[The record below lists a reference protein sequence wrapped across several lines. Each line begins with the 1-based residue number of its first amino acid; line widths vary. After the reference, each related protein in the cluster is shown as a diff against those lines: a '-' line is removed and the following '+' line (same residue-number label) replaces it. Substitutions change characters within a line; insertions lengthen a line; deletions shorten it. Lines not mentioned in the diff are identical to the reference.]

1 MRMDVWNEACGTPIG
16 HLTRDVDK
24 ALSFAYAKD
33 TGKEQQISLSLPIR
47 PKPSKDAD
55 CWGYFANLLFEGPQ
69 LDKVLDS
76 YKLDRGDIGALLWH
90 HGADCPGAIFVT
102 LEGTGPRKT
111 PGRFPHDYEMLDE
124 TRLHEIA
131 LSLHLH
137 RRLPDGERNPSPVAG
152 VQGKIT
158 GDADKRSRANNRAR
172 LRACRAAA
180 HGV

>member
-1 MRMDVWNEACGTPIG
+1 MDVWNEACGTPIG

-33 TGKEQQISLSLPIR
+33 TGKEQQISLSLPMR

-55 CWGYFANLLFEGPQ
+55 CWGYFANLLFEGPK

-90 HGADCPGAIFVT
+90 LGADCPGAISIT
-102 LEGTGPRKT
+102 PEGTGPGKT

-152 VQGKIT
+152 VQGKIA